1 MQPQQVGYP
10 FIQPS
15 GRKLPS
21 HAQPGNCELN
31 MTPEDFRTWR
41 TTISMWLGLSR
52 VPDDEGVIL
61 IRMYCTPPLQK
72 ALDNK
77 IACEEWQRLAP
88 AQAIDLLESI
98 TVKYTSRAADIGAFY
113 NLKQGPYETIA
124 AYFTRG
130 HEVATSAKLRCPTCS
145 QGLGNYLLLSKLA
158 IGLHNEELR
167 REAFRAFD
175 TLKDVAYV
183 HSALHTRQH
192 LQRQQAGRISPV
204 QNWREAGYKHRRPPA
219 SQMTSQTTA
228 RMTS

>member
-10 FIQPS
+10 FVQPS

-41 TTISMWLGLSR
+41 TTISMWLALSR
-52 VPDDEGVIL
+52 VSNEEGVIL

-130 HEVATSAKLRCPTCS
+130 HEVATSAKLRCPMCS
-145 QGLGNYLLLSKLA
+145 QGLGNYLLLSRLA
-158 IGLHNEELR
+158 IGIHNEELR

-175 TLKDVAYV
+175 NLKDVDHLRAFCIA
-183 HSALHTRQH
+183 HEAASKAAAGGAQH
-192 LQRQQAGRISPV
+192 NVAGTELAGSGLQ
-204 QNWREAGYKHRRPPA
+204 
-219 SQMTSQTTA
+219 T
-228 RMTS
+228 

>member
-1 MQPQQVGYP
+1 
-10 FIQPS
+10 
-15 GRKLPS
+15 
-21 HAQPGNCELN
+21 
-31 MTPEDFRTWR
+31 
-41 TTISMWLGLSR
+41 MWLGLSR

-175 TLKDVAYV
+175 TLKDVDHLRAFCIA
-183 HSALHTRQH
+183 HEAASAAATATGGPSVAGTQLAGSG
-192 LQRQQAGRISPV
+192 LQTPA
-204 QNWREAGYKHRRPPA
+204 PA
-219 SQMTSQTTA
+219 SKSNDVTDNGADDVIAAIRGGA
-228 RMTS
+228 RQK

>member
-1 MQPQQVGYP
+1 MYSFRGVAPSMATGNGPTHAPRPPTNGGHGPAPYASPNWTYRSPTPGFHIQQGTHYGAPYPAMQQPQQVGYP
-10 FIQPS
+10 VIQPS

-88 AQAIDLLESI
+88 A
-98 TVKYTSRAADIGAFY
+98 
-113 NLKQGPYETIA
+113 
-124 AYFTRG
+124 
-130 HEVATSAKLRCPTCS
+130 HATSPCYRK
-145 QGLGNYLLLSKLA
+145 
-158 IGLHNEELR
+158 
-167 REAFRAFD
+167 
-175 TLKDVAYV
+175 
-183 HSALHTRQH
+183 QH
-192 LQRQQAGRISPV
+192 
-204 QNWREAGYKHRRPPA
+204 
-219 SQMTSQTTA
+219 QTT
-228 RMTS
+228 